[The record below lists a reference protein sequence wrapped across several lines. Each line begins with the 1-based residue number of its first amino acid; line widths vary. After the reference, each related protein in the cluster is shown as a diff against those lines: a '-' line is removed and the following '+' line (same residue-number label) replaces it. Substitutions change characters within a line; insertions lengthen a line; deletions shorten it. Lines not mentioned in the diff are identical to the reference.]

1 MNLAKVVH
9 FDSVRAHRWLLT
21 VAEPDRKLYAYLRD
35 EGVDINHVINL
46 LDGMIAIVAGT
57 FTRFTGPTEDAIA
70 LPVFEADGNP
80 LDVVVFSM
88 ADPRRFRTMLGLGAV
103 LGLDQV
109 MNPATYAGDMPC
121 QLTRTP
127 LGWLKAGIVGHA
139 VVLDP
144 DRARP
149 LLKAAPGNMAA
160 EDRRHV
166 RDLLRSGAV
175 ESNRLMVPVS
185 EAAS

>member
-9 FDSVRAHRWLLT
+9 FDSVRAYRWLLT
-21 VAEPDRKLYAYLRD
+21 VAEPDRELYAYLRD

-46 LDGMIAIVAGT
+46 VDGAIAIVAGT

-70 LPVFEADGNP
+70 LPILEADGTP

-109 MNPATYAGDMPC
+109 MNPSTYAGNMPC

-127 LGWLKAGIVGHA
+127 LEWLKAGIEGHA

-144 DRARP
+144 KLAAP

-160 EDRRHV
+160 EDQRHV
-166 RDLLRSGAV
+166 RELVRSGAV
-175 ESNRLMVPVS
+175 ELRRLMVPVS
-185 EAAS
+185 EAAL